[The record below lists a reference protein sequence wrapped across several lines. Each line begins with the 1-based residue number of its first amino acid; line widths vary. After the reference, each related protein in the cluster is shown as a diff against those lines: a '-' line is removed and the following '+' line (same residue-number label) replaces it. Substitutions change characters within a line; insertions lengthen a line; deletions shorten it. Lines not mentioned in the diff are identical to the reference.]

1 MGDNSADTA
10 RNSVIT
16 GKQIQSVQRAINI
29 LNCFTAAT
37 SALTLSQISS
47 RVNLNKG
54 TVHGI
59 LNTLRNNGYIS
70 QNSSGQYM
78 LGPELFAK
86 ASLAPYAR
94 RNAIADFAH
103 DELQALSDRY
113 QSNGTLFTIDENE
126 LFVIDHTSPTDS
138 AFIIQKTSSRIPLHA
153 SASGKIVLAYMDS
166 NELEKFLLG
175 KTLTSFTPK
184 TRSSAEKL
192 QHDLSIIRKNGISY
206 EEDELYVGISAI
218 AVPIFSHYNSF
229 ISGTISLTGLTANVK
244 KNRAEMAKVLLSLS
258 KQISA
263 AVLY

>member
-103 DELQALSDRY
+103 DELQTLSDRY
-113 QSNGTLFTIDENE
+113 QSNGTLFT
-126 LFVIDHTSPTDS
+126 IDHTSPTDS

-166 NELEKFLLG
+166 NELEKFLLS

-192 QHDLSIIRKNGISY
+192 QHDLSVIRKNGISY

-263 AVLY
+263 AILY